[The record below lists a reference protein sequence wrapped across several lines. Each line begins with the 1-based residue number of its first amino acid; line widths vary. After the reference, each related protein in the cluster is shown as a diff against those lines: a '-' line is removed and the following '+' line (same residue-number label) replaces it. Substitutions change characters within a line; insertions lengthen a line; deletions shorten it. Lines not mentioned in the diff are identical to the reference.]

1 MDIDSYLNEHENK
14 SLLRVLTCGSVDDGK
29 STLIGRLLYDS
40 KLIFD
45 DQLAELRKASEKNG
59 TAGAGKIDYAL
70 LLDGLKAEREQG
82 ITIDVAYRY
91 FTTPRRK
98 FIIADC
104 PGHEQYTRNMATG
117 ASTADAAIIL
127 IDARHGV
134 LTQTKRHAFIASL
147 LKIRHLIVA
156 VNKMDLLNY
165 SEEKFRKIEEEFGSF
180 TQQLNIPDVRFV
192 PISAI
197 EGENVTQT
205 TGKTPWY
212 QGDHL
217 LSILETLDSSDSRNL
232 RDFRFPVQTVIRPNL
247 DFRGF
252 AGSITSGSIRRG
264 DPIVTL
270 PSFQNSRIRRI
281 VTPDGDLE
289 EAFSPQSVVLELE
302 DEIDI
307 SSGDMIVKKG
317 NLPHIEDRLEA
328 RVIWMSEKP
337 LLPGG
342 KYIIR
347 HAGRNIQGRIAEL
360 QYDIDVNTLESRHAT
375 QLPLNH
381 VGRIVLETASPLFY
395 DYYRDNRSGGAFIL
409 IDPLNNVTA
418 GAGMLRPSHIDKV
431 PEKEQEQL
439 PTFVSSDER
448 METFGHGGKQ
458 IYVAGEDSDL
468 ARSFAK
474 QLERE
479 LHRLK
484 AHTYGLDFK
493 AEGVWGRF
501 AREIVNASGLLAE
514 AGLMS
519 IAALPGLPVLPRKAK
534 GAYCIWLGNVVS
546 APETADRILP
556 PAEANENT
564 ASLLARTL
572 YVEF

>member
-1 MDIDSYLNEHENK
+1 
-14 SLLRVLTCGSVDDGK
+14 
-29 STLIGRLLYDS
+29 
-40 KLIFD
+40 
-45 DQLAELRKASEKNG
+45 
-59 TAGAGKIDYAL
+59 
-70 LLDGLKAEREQG
+70 
-82 ITIDVAYRY
+82 
-91 FTTPRRK
+91 
-98 FIIADC
+98 
-104 PGHEQYTRNMATG
+104 MATG

-127 IDARHGV
+127 IAARHGV

-156 VNKMDLLNY
+156 VNKMDLLDY

-217 LSILETLDSSDSRNL
+217 LSILETLDASDSRNL

-493 AEGVWGRF
+493 AEGVWGRS

>member
-1 MDIDSYLNEHENK
+1 MY
-14 SLLRVLTCGSVDDGK
+14 
-29 STLIGRLLYDS
+29 
-40 KLIFD
+40 
-45 DQLAELRKASEKNG
+45 
-59 TAGAGKIDYAL
+59 
-70 LLDGLKAEREQG
+70 
-82 ITIDVAYRY
+82 
-91 FTTPRRK
+91 
-98 FIIADC
+98 
-104 PGHEQYTRNMATG
+104 
-117 ASTADAAIIL
+117 
-127 IDARHGV
+127 
-134 LTQTKRHAFIASL
+134 KR
-147 LKIRHLIVA
+147 
-156 VNKMDLLNY
+156 
-165 SEEKFRKIEEEFGSF
+165 
-180 TQQLNIPDVRFV
+180 Q
-192 PISAI
+192 
-197 EGENVTQT
+197 
-205 TGKTPWY
+205 
-212 QGDHL
+212 
-217 LSILETLDSSDSRNL
+217 
-232 RDFRFPVQTVIRPNL
+232 
-247 DFRGF
+247 
-252 AGSITSGSIRRG
+252 
-264 DPIVTL
+264 
-270 PSFQNSRIRRI
+270 SRIRRI

-493 AEGVWGRF
+493 AEGVWGRS

>member
-156 VNKMDLLNY
+156 VNKMDLLN
-165 SEEKFRKIEEEFGSF
+165 
-180 TQQLNIPDVRFV
+180 
-192 PISAI
+192 
-197 EGENVTQT
+197 
-205 TGKTPWY
+205 
-212 QGDHL
+212 
-217 LSILETLDSSDSRNL
+217 SSDSRNL

-252 AGSITSGSIRRG
+252 AGSITSGAIRRG
-264 DPIVTL
+264 DPVVTL
-270 PSFQNSRIRRI
+270 PSFQNSRIKRI

-289 EAFSPQSVVLELE
+289 EAFSPQAVVLELE

-337 LLPGG
+337 LLPGS
-342 KYIIR
+342 KYMIR

-381 VGRIVLETASPLFY
+381 VGRIVLETSSPLFY

-418 GAGMLRPSHIDKV
+418 GAGMLRPPHRDKA

-448 METFGHGGKQ
+448 AETFGHGGKQ
-458 IYVAGEDSDL
+458 IYIAGEDSEL

-493 AEGVWGRF
+493 AEGVWGRS
-501 AREIVNASGLLAE
+501 AKEIVNASGLLAE

-519 IAALPGLPVLPRKAK
+519 IAVLPRLPVLPRNTK

-556 PAEANENT
+556 PAKANENT
-564 ASLLARTL
+564 AFLLARTL